1 MIQRIQSIY
10 ILISVIL
17 LGLLFVLPFAE
28 IAYNQQVYEFNIKGI
43 EGATNNLLQN
53 GWAIALL
60 AGIILLIH
68 IIVLFLFKK
77 RVLQMRMLTFTI
89 LLSLGFI
96 GLLIF
101 FVQKSFQD
109 PTISYKIA
117 LSFPLIVAILD
128 YLAIREIG
136 KDEALIRSL
145 DRIR

>member
-10 ILISVIL
+10 ILISAIL

-28 IAYNQQVYEFNIKGI
+28 IVQSGQIYQFNIKGI
-43 EGATNNLLQN
+43 EGANQLLQN
-53 GWAIALL
+53 GWAITLL
-60 AGIILLIH
+60 VGIMLLIH
-68 IIVLFLFKK
+68 TIVLFSFKK
-77 RVLQMRMLTFTI
+77 RILQMRMLTFAI
-89 LLSLGFI
+89 LLSLGLI

-109 PTISYKIA
+109 PIISYKIA
-117 LSFPLIVAILD
+117 LSFPIIIVIID